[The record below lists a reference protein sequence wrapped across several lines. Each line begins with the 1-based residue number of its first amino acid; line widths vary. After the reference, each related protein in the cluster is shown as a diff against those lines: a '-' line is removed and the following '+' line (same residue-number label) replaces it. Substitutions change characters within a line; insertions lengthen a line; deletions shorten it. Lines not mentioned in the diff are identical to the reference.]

1 LNKNHLKILWQLQQ
15 FKKSIPAMVDVMGVE
30 SNKFF
35 INSFRQQG
43 FTDTTFQAWK
53 KRKDTKDTYK
63 RGGRKRTRES
73 GAPTR
78 SLNIGR
84 AILIGKGS
92 GILKRSIKW
101 RKYGK
106 NAVINYSNL
115 PYAKVHND
123 GLRAGRG
130 KGFKMPK
137 RQFVGYSKVMNRKIV
152 EKINKII
159 RRTYK

>member
-1 LNKNHLKILWQLQQ
+1 
-15 FKKSIPAMVDVMGVE
+15 MVDVMGVE
-30 SNKFF
+30 SNKHFVK
-35 INSFRQQG
+35 SFREQG
-43 FTDTTFQAWK
+43 FTDSSFEPWK
-53 KRKDTKDTYK
+53 RRRKKDSR
-63 RGGRKRTRES
+63 RGGLTQTVKFFDTDLQETYSFKRRKADVAS
-73 GAPTR
+73 VK
-78 SLNIGR
+78 NR
-84 AILIGKGS
+84 AILVKS
-92 GILKRSIKW
+92 GNLRRSIKW

-137 RQFVGYSKVMNRKIV
+137 RQFVGYSKVMNKKIV

>member
-1 LNKNHLKILWQLQQ
+1 
-15 FKKSIPAMVDVMGVE
+15 MVDVMGVE

-35 INSFRQQG
+35 VNSFRQQG
-43 FTDTTFQAWK
+43 FTDTTLEKWK
-53 KRKDTKDTYK
+53 P
-63 RGGRKRTRES
+63 RKRTERSMS
-73 GAPTR
+73 G
-78 SLNIGR
+78 SR
-84 AILIGKGS
+84 AILVKS
-92 GILKRSIKW
+92 GNLRRSIKW

-137 RQFVGYSKVMNRKIV
+137 RQFVGYSKVMNKKIV